1 MNKLGRSVIATLLL
15 GGALAL
21 AGCAQEDTTTTGSGT
36 PGVFGTGGGGGGG
49 VAPPPPPPPPPVA
62 GVPSLVL
69 TLADPTTGATTT
81 SAPATARAIVRDAAG
96 VGVPSVVVTFTTNTA
111 LGTLIPASGTALTDA
126 TGTATVGL
134 TAASLTA
141 AGAAT
146 LTATSQ
152 VGTTAVTGS
161 IGYSVGAANVTI
173 TNFAFGTNPLS
184 AFGTTSVS
192 VTVNSNG
199 VPVTSPQ
206 TVTFSSPCAGSG
218 KAVLT
223 SSVLTGAGG
232 VAIASYRDNGCG
244 GTDVV
249 TASVSG
255 IANASSTLTVA
266 APTTGSIQFISAT
279 PTSITLKGTGGAGRQ
294 ESSQVIFKV
303 VDTGGNPIG
312 GKTVDF
318 SLSTSLGGITFAN
331 GLITSSAI
339 SDATTGQAVVTV
351 NSGTISTPVRV
362 LASTPG
368 AVAGV
373 TLTTQ
378 SDQLTIT
385 TGIPDQDSFSV
396 SATKLNIEGLN
407 FDGET
412 TVLTARLSDH
422 FSNPAP
428 DGTAVNFIAEGGQM
442 VSSCSTVNGACSA
455 TMTSA
460 EFRPLN
466 GRVTVL
472 AFAVGEESFIDLD
485 ADGLADH
492 TPLTPA
498 TDEMIDAD
506 GASTDMAEAF
516 VDYNENGVRDAI
528 GAGPALEPFID
539 FNSNGT
545 FDPADGQ
552 YNGVLCNETAPA
564 PGPSFPGTCAA
575 SKSIHVRRN
584 FPIVFSGSDAVIRF
598 FDSTK
603 TPINPATGIV
613 FAPCIATDP
622 TPFTPE
628 TRDVLVTITD
638 VNGNIMPVGTMSTP
652 TSFVVPNSAAC
663 LNASGPGFATG
674 TPPTGFVCPGSNAT
688 IANIVPPAV
697 PLGNLPLTYTVKIKS
712 EATQSGTSGSFTCN
726 NPANSPGVFS
736 VTVTTTP
743 KAVVTTSSIT
753 VKN

>member
-1 MNKLGRSVIATLLL
+1 
-15 GGALAL
+15 
-21 AGCAQEDTTTTGSGT
+21 
-36 PGVFGTGGGGGGG
+36 
-49 VAPPPPPPPPPVA
+49 
-62 GVPSLVL
+62 
-69 TLADPTTGATTT
+69 
-81 SAPATARAIVRDAAG
+81 VRDAAG

-173 TNFAFGTNPLS
+173 TNFTFGVGGAGQPPLS

-223 SSVLTGAGG
+223 PSVLTGAGG

-312 GKTVDF
+312 GKNVDF

-442 VSSCSTVNGACSA
+442 VSSCITVNGACSA

-460 EFRPLN
+460 AFRPLN

-485 ADGLADH
+485 GDGLADH
-492 TPLTPA
+492 SLPPLNPN
-498 TDEMIDAD
+498 DEMIDAN

-552 YNGVLCNETAPA
+552 YNGVLCNETTGTSTA
-564 PGPSFPGTCAA
+564 GTCAA

-598 FDSTK
+598 FDSAK
-603 TPINPATGIV
+603 NPIPATGIV
-613 FAPCIATDP
+613 FAPCNAADP
-622 TPFTPE
+622 NPFIPPTL
-628 TRDVLVTITD
+628 DVLVTITD
-638 VNGNIMPVGTMSTP
+638 VNGNIMPVGTTVVFATTNGTFVSTP
-652 TSFVVPNSAAC
+652 TSFVVPNSTAC

-674 TPPTGFVCPGSNAT
+674 TPPSGFVCPGSSGTPVA
-688 IANIVPPAV
+688 PAV
-697 PLGNLPLTYTVKIKS
+697 PVGNPPLTYTVKIKS
-712 EATQSGTSGSFTCN
+712 QATESGTSGSFTCN

-736 VTVTTTP
+736 VTVTTP
-743 KAVVTTSSIT
+743 KAVVTTNSIT